1 MQKEYEV
8 VIADTSC
15 LILLDK
21 IGELNLLRSIFG
33 RVIVTREIA
42 MEFGSDLPEWVTIR
56 RIEKLD
62 IQNAFDLDT
71 GEASAII
78 LALELKSVLLI
89 LDDYKARKVAEKMG
103 LNITG
108 TLGLFLKA
116 KQLNIISSIRP
127 LLERIQQTNFRY
139 SQKVFDQILTMAGE
153 LT

>member
-42 MEFGSDLPEWVTIR
+42 MEFGSDLPEGVTIR

-62 IQNAFDLDT
+62 IQNAFDLDI

-89 LDDYKARKVAEKMG
+89 LDDFKARKVAEKMG

-116 KQLNIISSIRP
+116 KQLNIISTIRP

-153 LT
+153 